1 MGLLDLSLV
10 ASIPVVKVL
19 LICALGS
26 FLALDHIDILGDSAR
41 KELNNM
47 VFFVFNPA
55 LVSSNLAQTITSEN
69 IISLWFMPLN
79 ILLTYI
85 VGSFLGWEINKITK
99 SPQHLKGLV
108 MGLCAAGN
116 LGSLP
121 FVLVPAIC
129 REKGSP
135 FGAPDSCHKY
145 AMAYVSLS
153 MAIGAIYLW
162 SIVYNTVRVSSTMIN
177 EVINVN
183 NANFDEETSKA
194 LQEQI
199 NSEFDS
205 ECTSA
210 TDHANESSLPCAKT
224 DKQGK
229 VLILDTIK
237 KQLYS
242 FFRSSNLKAIIAPS
256 TTAAIVGFI
265 IGLVPPVQ
273 KLLVGADA
281 PLHVIQDSALLLGEA
296 AVPIIILTVGGNLLK
311 GLRGPGVQ
319 LSLILGIIAVRS
331 VVLPLIGVLVI
342 KGAIH
347 LGFVHADP
355 LYQFILLLQ
364 YALPP
369 AINIVHISHLAGT
382 ITQIFGS
389 GQSECAVILLWT
401 YSVSS
406 VTLTLWSTFFM
417 WLVA

>member
-1 MGLLDLSLV
+1 
-10 ASIPVVKVL
+10 
-19 LICALGS
+19 
-26 FLALDHIDILGDSAR
+26 
-41 KELNNM
+41 
-47 VFFVFNPA
+47 
-55 LVSSNLAQTITSEN
+55 
-69 IISLWFMPLN
+69 MPLN

-135 FGAPDSCHKY
+135 FGAPESCHKY

-199 NSEFDS
+199 DCEFDS
-205 ECTSA
+205 ECSSA
-210 TDHANESSLPCAKT
+210 TDHANESSLPCAKN

-273 KLLVGADA
+273 KLLIGANA

-296 AVPIIILTVGGNLLK
+296 AVPIIMLTVGGNLLK

-319 LSLILGIIAVRS
+319 LSLVLGIIAVRS

-355 LYQFILLLQ
+355 LYQFVLLLH

-369 AINIVHISHLAGT
+369 AINIGT
-382 ITQIFGS
+382 ITQLFGS

>member
-135 FGAPDSCHKY
+135 FGAPESCHKY

-183 NANFDEETSKA
+183 IANFDEETSKA

-205 ECTSA
+205 EGTSA

-273 KLLVGADA
+273 KLLIGANA

-296 AVPIIILTVGGNLLK
+296 AVPIIMLTVGGNLLK

-319 LSLILGIIAVRS
+319 LSLVLGIIAVRS

-355 LYQFILLLQ
+355 LYQFVLLLH

-369 AINIVHISHLAGT
+369 AINIGT
-382 ITQIFGS
+382 ITQLFGS

>member
-1 MGLLDLSLV
+1 MRGRCISSNVMLIPIWMLLH
-10 ASIPVVKVL
+10 A
-19 LICALGS
+19 
-26 FLALDHIDILGDSAR
+26 DILGDSAR

-135 FGAPDSCHKY
+135 FGAPESCHKY

-199 NSEFDS
+199 DCEFDS
-205 ECTSA
+205 ECSSA
-210 TDHANESSLPCAKT
+210 TDHANESSLPCAKN

-273 KLLVGADA
+273 KLLIGANA

-296 AVPIIILTVGGNLLK
+296 AVPIIMLTVGGNLLK

-319 LSLILGIIAVRS
+319 LSLVLGIIAVRS

-355 LYQFILLLQ
+355 LYQFVLLLH

-369 AINIVHISHLAGT
+369 AINIGT
-382 ITQIFGS
+382 ITQLFGS

>member
-19 LICALGS
+19 LICGLGS

-135 FGAPDSCHKY
+135 FGAPESCHKY

-229 VLILDTIK
+229 VLILYTIK

-256 TTAAIVGFI
+256 TTAAVHFSRAWQFFVESMAN
-265 IGLVPPVQ
+265 LQ
-273 KLLVGADA
+273 KLLIGADA

-355 LYQFILLLQ
+355 LYQFVLLLQ

-369 AINIVHISHLAGT
+369 AINIDTFIFLHPAHNQMKRSK
-382 ITQIFGS
+382 QIMCTG
-389 GQSECAVILLWT
+389 L
-401 YSVSS
+401 
-406 VTLTLWSTFFM
+406 
-417 WLVA
+417 

>member
-135 FGAPDSCHKY
+135 FGAPESCHKY

-199 NSEFDS
+199 DCEFDS
-205 ECTSA
+205 ECSSA
-210 TDHANESSLPCAKT
+210 TDHANESSLPCAKN

-273 KLLVGADA
+273 KLLIGANA

-296 AVPIIILTVGGNLLK
+296 AVPIIMLTVGGNLLK

-319 LSLILGIIAVRS
+319 LSLVLGIIAVRS

-355 LYQFILLLQ
+355 LYQFVLLLH

-369 AINIVHISHLAGT
+369 AINIGT
-382 ITQIFGS
+382 ITQLFGS